1 MLRWACLDAGCDAEI
16 TAPDEDAL
24 LERVHAHIAEAHSSF
39 ELEDVILAA
48 VERVPDAPSA

>member
-1 MLRWACLDAGCDAEI
+1 MLRWVCLDAGCDAEI

-48 VERVPDAPSA
+48 AEPVPDPPSP